1 MEVLSAWL
9 VRVRWVRWLVG
20 KVEGGCG
27 RRIGSVQLL
36 KGSLLRSVCPRL
48 TLAARLLC
56 WSAHTRPRPDLSS
69 GPVCCPVPTLDS
81 ALSTQAPPRT
91 RTPHGR
97 LWSELYDCCQVP
109 DHGALL
115 PPNSQVLRTATSTN
129 SLPPWLQKGS
139 LFFSLGLFCLSVCL
153 RVWRLSCK

>member
-20 KVEGGCG
+20 TVEGGCG
-27 RRIGSVQLL
+27 GRIGSVQLL
-36 KGSLLRSVCPRL
+36 KGLLLQSVCPHL
-48 TLAARLLC
+48 TSAARLLC

-97 LWSELYDCCQVP
+97 LWSKLYDLS
-109 DHGALL
+109 GAAPRSTLSPETL
-115 PPNSQVLRTATSTN
+115 RYRELRPHRPPFLAS
-129 SLPPWLQKGS
+129 KGS
-139 LFFSLGLFCLSVCL
+139 PCLSVGFVLSVCVCL
-153 RVWRLSCK
+153 RVWRLSFK

>member
-1 MEVLSAWL
+1 M
-9 VRVRWVRWLVG
+9 
-20 KVEGGCG
+20 
-27 RRIGSVQLL
+27 
-36 KGSLLRSVCPRL
+36 
-48 TLAARLLC
+48 C

-81 ALSTQAPPRT
+81 APSTQAPPWT

-109 DHGALL
+109 HHGALL
-115 PPNSQVLRTATSTN
+115 PPKLSGTENCDLN

-139 LFFSLGLFCLSVCL
+139 PFLFVGFVLSECVSGSVALVFQEKLYKIFDYCNSCFYYSRVSLLCVRFGKLLYNCRTTSLSFSPCIT
-153 RVWRLSCK
+153 

>member
-48 TLAARLLC
+48 TSAARLLC

-109 DHGALL
+109 HHRALL
-115 PPNSQVLRTATSTN
+115 PPKLSGTENCDLN
-129 SLPPWLQKGS
+129 SLPSWLQKGP

-153 RVWRLSCK
+153 RVWRLSFK

>member
-1 MEVLSAWL
+1 LEVLSAWL
-9 VRVRWVRWLVG
+9 VRVRWIRWLVG
-20 KVEGGCG
+20 TVEGGCG

-48 TLAARLLC
+48 TSAARLLC

-109 DHGALL
+109 HHGASLSPETLRYRELRPQL
-115 PPNSQVLRTATSTN
+115 PPFLAA
-129 SLPPWLQKGS
+129 KGS
-139 LFFSLGLFCLSVCL
+139 PFLFVGFVLSECVSES
-153 RVWRLSCK
+153 VAPVF